1 MPAVPTE
8 NLAIDVPDLLR
19 RWGGVVDRQLD
30 AVLDRAAEAP
40 PRLIE
45 AMRYSLLAGGKR
57 LRPTLV
63 LETCRTCQNG
73 ATSQPG
79 PSVLAA
85 AAAIELIHT
94 FSLVHDDLPAMD
106 DDDLRRG
113 LPTVH
118 VKFGEA
124 MAILAGDLLSG
135 LAFAAIADEYAEMG
149 VSARLTGELAAA
161 TTAMIAGQVYDIYSV
176 FPEGLSERE
185 KLDLI
190 HRHKTGALIRCAC
203 RMGAICA
210 GADDDE
216 LASIT
221 LFAEALG
228 LMFQIVD
235 DVLDVTE
242 SAERLGKRSGK
253 DAAAGKLTFP
263 GVLGLE
269 EARAEIERQRDLAIA
284 ALARFGESAQP
295 LRELCHLLA
304 VRTK

>member
-1 MPAVPTE
+1 M
-8 NLAIDVPDLLR
+8 N
-19 RWGGVVDRQLD
+19 
-30 AVLDRAAEAP
+30 EAHLGP
-40 PRLIE
+40 MEQWKALIE
-45 AMRYSLLAGGKR
+45 AYLRRRLDKAELPPALREAAVYAVLSPGKR
-57 LRPTLV
+57 LRPILA
-63 LETCRTCQNG
+63 LHSCELLG
-73 ATSQPG
+73 APATSALP
-79 PSVLAA
+79 AA
-85 AAAIELIHT
+85 AAVEFIHA